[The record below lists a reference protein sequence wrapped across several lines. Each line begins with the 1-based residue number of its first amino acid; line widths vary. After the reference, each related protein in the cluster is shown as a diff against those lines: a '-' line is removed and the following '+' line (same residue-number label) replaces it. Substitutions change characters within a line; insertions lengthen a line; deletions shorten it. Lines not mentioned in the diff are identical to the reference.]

1 MPKTEPG
8 KENSLPGSVC
18 VPLRDGNG
26 DWEVQTD
33 SRFFFDLAGAKK
45 KLGKKKA
52 PEGGFAV
59 CGRRR
64 RLRVLDGAAFL
75 EKAGENFL
83 YYGST
88 VRGNVNG
95 GAGIFSLFP

>member
-18 VPLRDGNG
+18 VPLRGGNG

-52 PEGGFAV
+52 PKGVSPSADGDEDYASSTAPPFWK
-59 CGRRR
+59 RRAKTFYIMVAR
-64 RLRVLDGAAFL
+64 
-75 EKAGENFL
+75 
-83 YYGST
+83 
-88 VRGNVNG
+88 
-95 GAGIFSLFP
+95 